1 MRYAGTIGFGK
12 TVEKEPGIWSLCI
25 TERPYYGDVKT
36 NSRRWVEQSTS
47 TNDDLTLGNS
57 FSIIADD
64 FAYCNLS
71 AMRYI
76 TYLGEKWKITGV
88 QIQRPRIDITIGGIW
103 HEQCG
108 RKETM

>member
-1 MRYAGTIGFGK
+1 MRYAGIIGFGE
-12 TVEKEPGIWSLCI
+12 TVEIEPGAWSLKI

-36 NSRRWVEQSTS
+36 NSRRWVEQNAS

-57 FSIIADD
+57 FSVIADS
-64 FAYCNLS
+64 FAYENLS

-88 QIQRPRIDITIGGIW
+88 QIERPRISITIGDVWSG
-103 HEQCG
+103 
-108 RKETM
+108 